1 MKGEDCSNLRQ
12 LEKVVIDNAIYPNK
26 TMLVKRSAFVE
37 HAETFHRE
45 ARIPFDADYRGIIL
59 MSAHQPNLFPYSGVV
74 RKLVLVHAV
83 AEQLRNT
90 LNSPVMELFCF
101 ADQDFA
107 DERYFREAQLPSV
120 RSKSGTLELRLAV
133 PPAYGKKLMR
143 AVPKPDE
150 AQIERL
156 KDQIERWIKESTE
169 SIVKH
174 CRQLGL
180 HPPEIALDTRAT
192 FELIDQASDKSA
204 NMADFNSFFLAYLAQ
219 EYGLNTTFARF
230 SQCQQVF
237 SEEITFMLE
246 HFDHYARLMAQP
258 YNQPVSTTPA
268 PIWYHCPCDGKADV
282 TLTPTPHAGLVA
294 TCRACHA
301 TVEFKGDLRSSLEQM
316 LPDISLR
323 AEAML
328 LAFSGIGITYYAG
341 GKAGTEYLKRANR
354 VADGLHMPFP
364 VVSIWRPR
372 DVYGGIGQ
380 LDAILELLRIRAE
393 YNLANDERTCNTSV
407 LNGELND
414 LLSDIDQAISSLDE
428 LKANVASRKVDGFK
442 ETIGVIVQIQHQL
455 KAQLDRSKIAR
466 DRSITNNVATTLR
479 VIPSILDYTLNI
491 GIKGTAAQWLD
502 TLQSNRPFEANVP
515 LVTNAS
521 SDELLGAVKQ
531 LCDGDLLE

>member
-1 MKGEDCSNLRQ
+1 MKGEDCSNLQQ
-12 LEKVVIDNAIYPNK
+12 LEKVVISNAIYPNK
-26 TMLVKRSAFVE
+26 TMLIKRSAFGE

-45 ARIPFDADYRGIIL
+45 ARIPFNADYRGIIL

-83 AEQLRNT
+83 AEQLRKT
-90 LNSPVMELFCF
+90 LNSPVIELFCF

-150 AQIERL
+150 AQIQRL
-156 KDQIERWIKESTE
+156 KGQIERWIKESTE
-169 SIVKH
+169 SIVRH

-180 HPPEIALDTRAT
+180 HPPGIALDTRAT

-219 EYGLNTTFARF
+219 EYGFNTTFARF

-246 HFDHYARLMAQP
+246 HFDHYVRLMAQP
-258 YNQPVSTTPA
+258 YSQPVSTTPA

-282 TLTPTPHAGLVA
+282 TLMSTPHAGLIA

-328 LAFSGIGITYYAG
+328 LAFSGIGITYYVG
-341 GKAGTEYLKRANR
+341 GKGGTEYLRRANR

-393 YNLANDERTCNTSV
+393 YNLANDERTCDTNV
-407 LNGELND
+407 LHGELSD
-414 LLSDIDQAISSLDE
+414 LLSDLDQAISSLDK
-428 LKANVASRKVDGFK
+428 LKANIARRKVDGFK
-442 ETIGVIVQIQHQL
+442 ETIGVIVQIQRQL

-479 VIPSILDYTLNI
+479 VIPSILDYTINI

-515 LVTNAS
+515 LVTNAP
-521 SDELLGAVKQ
+521 SDQLLGAVKQ